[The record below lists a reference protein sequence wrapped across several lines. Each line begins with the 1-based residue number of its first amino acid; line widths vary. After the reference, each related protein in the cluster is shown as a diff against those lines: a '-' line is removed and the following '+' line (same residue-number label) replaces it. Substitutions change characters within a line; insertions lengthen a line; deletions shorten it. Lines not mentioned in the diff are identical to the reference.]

1 MAARNCKDIFNAVY
15 NNVKRVY
22 ISTLYSSKVKSRTL
36 SETLSEDESLKMNA
50 TSDPVSETNT
60 NSKEIEGATTE
71 TVKESVERMAEEDVV
86 AEIRL
91 ELEEKFPFALASVC
105 SNLAHIDRKYR
116 ELKGFDEQEDFSEC
130 YIDLG
135 DTFPLCE
142 RFIFSCIMFVCSMVL
157 IDVEEKSSDD
167 FYEKYATSVM
177 QILSEIPGTNKSIV
191 EKYPY

>member
-36 SETLSEDESLKMNA
+36 SETISEDENLKMTA
-50 TSDPVSETNT
+50 TSDPISESNT

-71 TVKESVERMAEEDVV
+71 TVKESVERMEEEAVV

-105 SNLAHIDRKYR
+105 SNLAQLDRKYR
-116 ELKGFDEQEDFSEC
+116 ALKGYDEQSAFSEC

-135 DTFPLCE
+135 DTFPLSE

-157 IDVEEKSSDD
+157 IDVDEKSSDD